1 MRWQLLSLKLP
12 PSPGAFGPSATSF
25 VPASADAAVHDA
37 DDAGM
42 DWLGELDDSSAV
54 GRGARVREV
63 SDASSEEW
71 EQLRVDEAH
80 TSALSPTASQWA
92 GSSPEK
98 VLHTA
103 AVLKVSAGGIRGGRL
118 DITARCLYFTPEA
131 QPASAD
137 GSTARD
143 GAGSCVGEVHDEQW
157 ALDWLREVHSRRYM
171 LRQTALELFFGDGTT
186 AFLNFPSKE
195 EWHAAHSV
203 LVSLKPPHVSEPFA
217 AAASLLPPLAVFYRD
232 VCRKALGLRSLLRPP
247 CPASCHH
254 TRRCRSLAWRR
265 WFLADPHVGVDTGAA
280 AAAAPAALDAPVAD
294 VADLELRVPHAPQ
307 HHRRQDV
314 QRPHAGIH
322 SALSRLSAAR
332 FGLAAQSVGLG
343 TKVGAGLPSSSEAGS
358 RA

>member
-42 DWLGELDDSSAV
+42 DWLGELDDSSAF

-80 TSALSPTASQWA
+80 TSVLSPTASQWA

-143 GAGSCVGEVHDEQW
+143 GAGGCVGEVHDEQW

-217 AAASLLPPLAVFYRD
+217 ARLCCGRCLSSIASFAA
-232 VCRKALGLRSLLRPP
+232 
-247 CPASCHH
+247 
-254 TRRCRSLAWRR
+254 
-265 WFLADPHVGVDTGAA
+265 
-280 AAAAPAALDAPVAD
+280 
-294 VADLELRVPHAPQ
+294 
-307 HHRRQDV
+307 
-314 QRPHAGIH
+314 
-322 SALSRLSAAR
+322 RLSASAR
-332 FGLAAQSVGLG
+332 CYARRALQAVTTRIDAARWRGGDGSWQIHTWASKLEPPQLLQRLRLTHLWQTWQISNFEYLMRLNTIAGRTYNDLTQVFHRPRGSRPVALSVGLG
-343 TKVGAGLPSSSEAGS
+343 TEVSAGLPSSSEAGS
-358 RA
+358 RT

>member
-42 DWLGELDDSSAV
+42 DWLGELDDSSAF

-92 GSSPEK
+92 SSSPEK

-143 GAGSCVGEVHDEQW
+143 GAGGCVGEVHDEQW

-195 EWHAAHSV
+195 EWHAAHCV

-217 AAASLLPPLAVFYRD
+217 AAASLLRPLAVFYRD
-232 VCRKALGLRSLLRPP
+232 VCGSRPP
-247 CPASCHH
+247 LAATPAVPCKLS
-254 TRRCRSLAWRR
+254 
-265 WFLADPHVGVDTGAA
+265 PHASMPLVGVEAMVLGRSTRG
-280 AAAAPAALDAPVAD
+280 
-294 VADLELRVPHAPQ
+294 
-307 HHRRQDV
+307 RRNW
-314 QRPHAGIH
+314 
-322 SALSRLSAAR
+322 SRRSCCNGCA
-332 FGLAAQSVGLG
+332 
-343 TKVGAGLPSSSEAGS
+343 
-358 RA
+358 